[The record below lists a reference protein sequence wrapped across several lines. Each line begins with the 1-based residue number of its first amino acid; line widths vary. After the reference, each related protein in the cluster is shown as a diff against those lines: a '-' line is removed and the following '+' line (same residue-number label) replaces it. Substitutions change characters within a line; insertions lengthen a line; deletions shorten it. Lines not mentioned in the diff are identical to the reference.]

1 MSVAR
6 SAVFSRFGR
15 IDWGNRW
22 PFSGCGGGSACGL
35 CPKWELGA
43 RASPSEFYPA
53 GKLQWQFTCGFD
65 FGHCLWSLEGVNGKL
80 HFLWS
85 AVDDF
90 QLYSIVIPNSKSSW
104 NSTHEVDIQH
114 SFLFKYLSLVLTGR
128 VFVMLVF
135 TLRC

>member
-1 MSVAR
+1 MWPGPQFSPDLVALTGGIVGPFR
-6 SAVFSRFGR
+6 AVEGVVLVVCVQSR
-15 IDWGNRW
+15 
-22 PFSGCGGGSACGL
+22 
-35 CPKWELGA
+35 ELGA

-128 VFVMLVF
+128 VFAMLVF

>member
-1 MSVAR
+1 MWPGPQFSPDLVALTGGIVGPFR
-6 SAVFSRFGR
+6 AVEGVVLVVCVQSR
-15 IDWGNRW
+15 
-22 PFSGCGGGSACGL
+22 
-35 CPKWELGA
+35 ELGA